1 MVVNETLRYPPYRS
15 ECVERLTLIWG
26 ALFIATAITAEVLF
40 YSDCTNCT

>member
-1 MVVNETLRYPPYRS
+1 MVVNETLRPW
-15 ECVERLTLIWG
+15 C